1 MLPLR
6 PLLAMWPVATPDS
19 ASALAPSVPSS
30 SPASAVSAPP
40 SPRIH
45 LSVFAALLVLFF
57 VFVVPAVRSPLRR
70 IPGPRLAR
78 FTSAVLRWNE
88 FQGRRTLYVHELH
101 KRYGPVV
108 RLAPNEVSFASA
120 AAVKD
125 IYGSAGS
132 GYDKTDFYNL
142 FTVYGRRTMFS
153 TLNKENHAHRR
164 RILAD
169 RYANTNVMKPSSLSG
184 IETRSRVFAQLCG
197 DAVDG
202 IHDIYISLH
211 SYAFDCVTHHLFHPY
226 GTDSLRNKDDERI
239 MREVTF
245 DSSLQN
251 RLISYHYPT
260 LHSLTGSLLALFMKP
275 RETPLARQFVLE
287 TSARPDPAPF
297 TLLSRMNEKRQK
309 EKEAA
314 MATPDVEKNANFDL
328 LDAAAESMDHMAA
341 GIDTTGDAL
350 CFLMW
355 ELSQPR
361 SMAFQER
368 LRRELLDNAHKA
380 DPLPFDRLPLLD
392 AIVQEGLRCFPAI
405 PMSLPRVV
413 PGRAWGMRASRTQ
426 SQNQPTGPAGMDGRL
441 IDGYFLPAGT
451 VVSSQAYSVH
461 RLDTSVFPEPDTFN
475 PDRWMTDDGD
485 AERKRLFFAFA
496 SGGRGCV
503 GKHLALAEMKLLLR
517 DIYSRF
523 ATAPEASMTDEAM
536 SMSDQIISTRPLGQR
551 CLLKFTPLDELSK
564 E

>member
-153 TLNKENHAHRR
+153 TLNKENVSFCLSLLSTTSLTSSTPTDAVSWPTG
-164 RILAD
+164 
-169 RYANTNVMKPSSLSG
+169 YANTNVMKPSSLSG

-202 IHDIYISLH
+202 IHDIY
-211 SYAFDCVTHHLFHPY
+211 V
-226 GTDSLRNKDDERI
+226 
-239 MREVTF
+239 
-245 DSSLQN
+245 
-251 RLISYHYPT
+251 
-260 LHSLTGSLLALFMKP
+260 
-275 RETPLARQFVLE
+275 
-287 TSARPDPAPF
+287 
-297 TLLSRMNEKRQK
+297 
-309 EKEAA
+309 
-314 MATPDVEKNANFDL
+314 
-328 LDAAAESMDHMAA
+328 
-341 GIDTTGDAL
+341 
-350 CFLMW
+350 
-355 ELSQPR
+355 
-361 SMAFQER
+361 
-368 LRRELLDNAHKA
+368 
-380 DPLPFDRLPLLD
+380 
-392 AIVQEGLRCFPAI
+392 
-405 PMSLPRVV
+405 
-413 PGRAWGMRASRTQ
+413 
-426 SQNQPTGPAGMDGRL
+426 
-441 IDGYFLPAGT
+441 
-451 VVSSQAYSVH
+451 
-461 RLDTSVFPEPDTFN
+461 
-475 PDRWMTDDGD
+475 
-485 AERKRLFFAFA
+485 
-496 SGGRGCV
+496 GGN
-503 GKHLALAEMKLLLR
+503 
-517 DIYSRF
+517 
-523 ATAPEASMTDEAM
+523 
-536 SMSDQIISTRPLGQR
+536 
-551 CLLKFTPLDELSK
+551 
-564 E
+564 